1 MRIHDGAFYAASLFL
16 LGIAAASLGV
26 SFPVVVAAWAGLA
39 GIFAFS
45 PNLIFIK
52 PHSRVVLVSLSFI
65 FLLGWVY
72 FNLFYIAKEEV
83 LPAGDAVF
91 RGVVIE
97 EPLHGERSQEILLR
111 LSDPYA
117 GEVRVYAPRYPEFHY
132 GNLMSAEGEV
142 RKSPSG
148 ALNISGFPQIKL
160 VAEDGGS
167 AVKLALLKFKNSFLE
182 NIKRVLPDEEAAL
195 AGGLTVGERASFS
208 DEFKDA
214 MAKSGTTHIVAL
226 SGYNISIIG
235 FAISFL
241 LAAFVSRG
249 KAFYIS
255 VLVIILFVIMTG
267 AEASVVRAAIM
278 GILVLFAERTG
289 RLYSMR
295 NALVLAAFV
304 MALVNPKVLVF
315 NVGFQLSF
323 GALLGIVYLKPAIE
337 KIFRLGDGVGFLGWK
352 ANALTSLSAQLA
364 VLPVLLYN
372 FGSINLLS
380 VVANVLILEILPF
393 AMALGF
399 AAGFTGFISY
409 QLSLFTGLL
418 TRPLLLWQI
427 WVISFFGR
435 ISIPLAWDNFPPFL
449 GAVYYLLIVALIVW
463 SRRAPEPWE
472 PRPLASRLPLS

>member
-26 SFPVVVAAWAGLA
+26 SFPVVVAALGVFG

-142 RKSPSG
+142 
-148 ALNISGFPQIKL
+148 
-160 VAEDGGS
+160 
-167 AVKLALLKFKNSFLE
+167 
-182 NIKRVLPDEEAAL
+182 AAL

-235 FAISFL
+235 FAISYL
-241 LAAFVSRG
+241 LASFVSRG
-249 KAFYIS
+249 EGVYIS
-255 VLVIILFVIMTG
+255 VF
-267 AEASVVRAAIM
+267 
-278 GILVLFAERTG
+278 GI
-289 RLYSMR
+289 
-295 NALVLAAFV
+295 
-304 MALVNPKVLVF
+304 
-315 NVGFQLSF
+315 
-323 GALLGIVYLKPAIE
+323 
-337 KIFRLGDGVGFLGWK
+337 
-352 ANALTSLSAQLA
+352 
-364 VLPVLLYN
+364 
-372 FGSINLLS
+372 
-380 VVANVLILEILPF
+380 
-393 AMALGF
+393 
-399 AAGFTGFISY
+399 
-409 QLSLFTGLL
+409 
-418 TRPLLLWQI
+418 
-427 WVISFFGR
+427 
-435 ISIPLAWDNFPPFL
+435 
-449 GAVYYLLIVALIVW
+449 
-463 SRRAPEPWE
+463 
-472 PRPLASRLPLS
+472 